1 MTVPD
6 HCSASVPTGTLE
18 ITGEDISLVLPAGCE
33 DLMVEVYLGGRRIWT
48 TRTSRGWWGADGR
61 WHLPWPAAMRPR
73 LVGTGD
79 VRVEVGPRGDRVLV
93 EGVAVTLG
101 GSDEPL
107 ELNHPADG
115 SPQVI
120 NKWGRVAKS
129 FEDKDDGFFDA
140 LLSSTR
146 EIADFLRDEC
156 GIEAFL
162 HCGSLLGPVRDGD
175 LIPNDDD
182 SDLAYLSVCT
192 NPSDIA
198 LESYRIERALSAA
211 GYDFVR
217 HSTGHIQ
224 VMFPGRSMID
234 RYYVDIF
241 TCFEVGG
248 WFYAT
253 AHAHEPMDSMRIHP
267 LGTMEVRGH
276 ELPVPADPS
285 TIFVAMYGPGW
296 ATPDP
301 SYQYETP
308 PQVARRY
315 YWWQNHFD
323 AHREDWEDFWRYNS
337 SLASDPRP
345 SDFALWAAERL
356 TDGAGVYEMGCGD
369 GLTACHLAADRT
381 VLASDYARPALMLAR
396 ERAERADV
404 DVRFFQSNQYST
416 RQTSH
421 ALHEAA
427 SLGGPVDVVVENL
440 FDGMHFLGWDG
451 TMRVMRH
458 LLGLGGAALVG
469 VGGGCHGHDPA
480 ADEPRGDRFWNPQ
493 EFADRLDRFGMRI
506 DSVEIVDPQG
516 PSPRHRYLIRKARP

>member
-18 ITGEDISLVLPAGCE
+18 VTGEDISLVLPAGCE

-48 TRTSRGWWGADGR
+48 MRTSRGWWGADGR
-61 WHLPWPAAMRPR
+61 WHLPWPAAMRLR

-79 VRVEVGPRGDRVLV
+79 VRVEVGPREDRVLV
-93 EGVAVTLG
+93 EGVTVTLG

-241 TCFEVGG
+241 TCFEVSG

-356 TDGAGVYEMGCGD
+356 TEVRAAIRQHAEEIRVPQELL
-369 GLTACHLAADRT
+369 LTPECQRHLAWDLGAEIEAGRT
-381 VLASDYARPALMLAR
+381 GRVTVQEISERLAAMGARPWQIEQAAPALA
-396 ERAERADV
+396 
-404 DVRFFQSNQYST
+404 T
-416 RQTSH
+416 
-421 ALHEAA
+421 AL
-427 SLGGPVDVVVENL
+427 G
-440 FDGMHFLGWDG
+440 
-451 TMRVMRH
+451 
-458 LLGLGGAALVG
+458 
-469 VGGGCHGHDPA
+469 
-480 ADEPRGDRFWNPQ
+480 
-493 EFADRLDRFGMRI
+493 
-506 DSVEIVDPQG
+506 
-516 PSPRHRYLIRKARP
+516 